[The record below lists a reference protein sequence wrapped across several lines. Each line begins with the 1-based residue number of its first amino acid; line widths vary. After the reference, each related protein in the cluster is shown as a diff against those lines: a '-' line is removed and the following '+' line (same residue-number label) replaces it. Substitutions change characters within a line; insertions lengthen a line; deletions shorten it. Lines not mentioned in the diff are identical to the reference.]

1 MRPFKLAELKKINEL
16 PKEGQNWLVNAESS
30 IDFLRLNSESDE
42 VVIYA
47 SGSSVLIHGVL
58 APTAKVSPPDGK
70 DLQDSNIPMP
80 DERFEHPRVWG
91 GGEDH
96 RIYLEAPLS
105 SAAGRSKGEKS

>member
-1 MRPFKLAELKKINEL
+1 MKPFKLAELKQINEL
-16 PKEGQNWLVNAESS
+16 PKEDSQNWLVNAESS
-30 IDFLRLNSESDE
+30 IDFLRLNSASDE

-80 DERFEHPRVWG
+80 DDSWSIQRVWG
-91 GGEDH
+91 GG
-96 RIYLEAPLS
+96 
-105 SAAGRSKGEKS
+105 